1 MNFGYVK
8 DTAGITKPINLD
20 DIKIINVTSDSITIR
35 YNLTGTSNIVD
46 ELAFFISF
54 NNTGGIS
61 TNQIQSQFYSWLKNA
76 LVSSSPLKAS
86 LNSAMPQL
94 EIVTAGLI
102 NTAGYRDAT
111 FLAAVDEAAA
121 CSSSPTAA
129 CIVESEA
136 GAPPVGTLVL
146 ANPSAND
153 YEPIADGTYALDVAG
168 SKYFISLTGSRIV
181 QITICPLLL
190 DFVFDPNQQASGTPS
205 DSNYFSLATINDG
218 SFVNTY
224 YGAFSMSPFTGTGS
238 NVFMGC
244 TALGSLK
251 GSNDRTWP
259 CGYIVNGFLDAT
271 KGLGQLPAFAI
282 QLADPNVASWN
293 GASLYVSDDY
303 YVTGDYAQATWVSFN
318 ENYWLQGFSNF
329 GNGTQYPAG
338 GISPTVESL
347 IMNFLIASDS
357 STLQPAGRVF
367 TPAGTSISGNAVFGA
382 TQFVTLTRA
391 GGLKSSS
398 NCT

>member
-20 DIKIINVTSDSITIR
+20 DIKLIEVTTDSITIR
-35 YNLTGTSNIVD
+35 YNLIGNTNIPD
-46 ELAFFISF
+46 QLAFFISF
-54 NNTGGIS
+54 NNTGDIS
-61 TNQIQSQFYSWLKNA
+61 TGQIESQFYKWLKNA
-76 LVSSSPLKAS
+76 LISTSPLKAS

-102 NTAGYRDAT
+102 NTSGYRDAT
-111 FLAAVDEAAA
+111 FLAAVDETAA
-121 CSSSPTAA
+121 CAASPTAA
-129 CIVESEA
+129 CIVESEV
-136 GAPPVGTLVL
+136 GTPPVGTLVL

-153 YEPIADGTYALDVAG
+153 YEPIADGTYALLMAG
-168 SKYFISLTGSRIV
+168 SKYFMSLIGSRIV
-181 QITICPLLL
+181 QITVCPLVL
-190 DFVFDPNQQASGTPS
+190 DFVFDPNQQASGAPS
-205 DSNYFSLATINDG
+205 DSNYFSLGNLESSSFIN
-218 SFVNTY
+218 Y
-224 YGAFSMSPFTGTGS
+224 YGGFSMSPFTGQS
-238 NVFMGC
+238 NDMMMGC
-244 TALGSLK
+244 SALGSLK

-303 YVTGDYAQATWVSFN
+303 YVTGDYTQATWVAFS
-318 ENYWLQGFSNF
+318 EDYWLQGFSNF
-329 GNGTQYPAG
+329 GNGTQFPAG
-338 GISPTVESL
+338 GISPTAESL
-347 IMNFLIASDS
+347 IINYSISTDT

-367 TPAGTSISGNAVFGA
+367 IPAGTSISGNAVFGA
-382 TQFVTLTRA
+382 TQYVILTRT
-391 GGLKSSS
+391 GDLTGSS

>member
-35 YNLTGTSNIVD
+35 YNLTGTSSIAD

-54 NNTGGIS
+54 NNTGSIS
-61 TNQIQSQFYSWLKNA
+61 TTQIESQFYKWLENA
-76 LVSSSPLKAS
+76 LISTSPLKAG

-102 NTAGYRDAT
+102 NASGYRDAT
-111 FLAAVDEAAA
+111 FLAAVDEATACAA
-121 CSSSPTAA
+121 SPTAA
-129 CIVESEA
+129 CIVESEV

-153 YEPIADGTYALDVAG
+153 YEPIADGTYALNIGG
-168 SKYFISLTGSRIV
+168 SKYFISLKGSRIV
-181 QITICPLLL
+181 QITVCPLVL

-205 DSNYFSLATINDG
+205 DSNYFSLGTQNNANFT
-218 SFVNTY
+218 NTY
-224 YGAFSMSPFTGTGS
+224 YGAFSMSPFTGDS
-238 NVFMGC
+238 SDVIMGC
-244 TALGSLK
+244 TTLGSLK

-259 CGYIVNGFLDAT
+259 CGYIVNGFLDAA

-293 GASLYVSDDY
+293 GAKLFVSDDY
-303 YVTGDYAQATWVSFN
+303 YVTGDYTQATWVSFN
-318 ENYWLQGFSNF
+318 EDYWLQGFSNF

-338 GISPTVESL
+338 GISPTAESM
-347 IMNFLIASDS
+347 IINSSIASDP

-367 TPAGTSISGNAVFGA
+367 IPAGTSISGNAVFGA
-382 TQFVTLTRA
+382 TQYVILTRT
-391 GGLKSSS
+391 GDLKGSSS
-398 NCT
+398 CT

>member
-20 DIKIINVTSDSITIR
+20 DIKIINVTGDSITIR
-35 YNLTGTSNIVD
+35 YNLNGTTNIVD

-54 NNTGGIS
+54 NNTGSIS
-61 TNQIQSQFYSWLKNA
+61 TSQIESQFYKWLDNA
-76 LVSSSPLKAS
+76 LISTSPLKAS

-102 NTAGYRDAT
+102 NAVGYRDAT
-111 FLAAVDEAAA
+111 FLAAVDENAA
-121 CSSSPTAA
+121 CAASPTAT
-129 CIVESEA
+129 CIVESEV
-136 GAPPVGTLVL
+136 GVPPVGTLVL
-146 ANPSAND
+146 ANPSTND
-153 YEPIADGTYALDVAG
+153 YEPIADGTYALNILT
-168 SKYFISLTGSRIV
+168 SKYFISLIGSRIV
-181 QITICPLLL
+181 QITVCPLSL

-205 DSNYFSLATINDG
+205 DSNYFSLATTNNG
-218 SFVNTY
+218 FFLNY
-224 YGAFSMSPFTGTGS
+224 YGAFAMSPFTGDAGD
-238 NVFMGC
+238 VFMGC
-244 TALGSLK
+244 TSLSSLK

-259 CGYIVNGFLDAT
+259 CGYIVNGFLDAA

-293 GASLYVSDDY
+293 GAKLFVSDDY
-303 YVTGDYAQATWVSFN
+303 YVTGDYTQATWVSFN
-318 ENYWLQGFSNF
+318 EDYWLQGFSNF
-329 GNGTQYPAG
+329 GNGTQFPAG
-338 GISPTVESL
+338 GITPGVSSL
-347 IMNFLIASDS
+347 IISASIASDS

-382 TQFVTLTRA
+382 TQYVTLTKT
-391 GGLKSSS
+391 GDLKSSS